1 MGSEHNY
8 RIDYI
13 EFPTTNI
20 EKVKDFYSNLF
31 GWAFT
36 DWGTDY
42 TSFDDGRLTGG
53 FYLTDSPRVRGPL
66 VIIYTEDLAALVL
79 RIEEAGGR
87 IVKPIFSFPGG
98 QRFHFQDPVGNL
110 LAVWSDA
117 EQA

>member
-1 MGSEHNY
+1 MGSEHNF

-20 EKVKDFYSNLF
+20 VKVKVFYSKLF
-31 GWAFT
+31 DWEFT
-36 DWGTDY
+36 DWGTEY

-53 FYLTDSPRVRGPL
+53 FYLTDAPRTRG
-66 VIIYTEDLAALVL
+66 ALVVL
-79 RIEEAGGR
+79 YADDLESLVPKVEEAGGR

-110 LAVWSDA
+110 LAVWSNTVG
-117 EQA
+117 E